1 MMIAVG
7 HAHGLDDSTLLRG
20 TGITEQNLADE
31 FAQFWADQEYDVA
44 RNLLGA
50 LGDEPGLG
58 VETARHATLGK
69 AGLAGLAALASATT
83 GAVLN
88 VAIRYQD
95 LVPVAARYSLEEVG
109 EEVLIIVDGQAIPE
123 DVRAYFV
130 ERDVMLIFIAGKVLG
145 VDIPVRE
152 IGLRDPAER
161 VAGLTS
167 VPPFD
172 RYPVLSGQVRNSI
185 VIPRTFLRQPM
196 PQADPH
202 TAAMVERQLGEALRQ
217 LVGTGRGL
225 TAAVCDRLLRDSGV
239 VPTMAEVAGELH
251 VTARTLRRQLAA
263 EGSTFRGLLNNV
275 RESRAAE
282 LLRGG
287 STVEEV
293 ARLLGYAETANF
305 THAFT
310 RWRGMS
316 PRAFRQSLTRGR

>member
-1 MMIAVG
+1 MIAVG
-7 HAHGLDDSTLLRG
+7 HAHGLDDATLLRR
-20 TGITEQNLADE
+20 TGITAENLADE
-31 FAQFWADQEYDVA
+31 FAQFWVDQEFDVA

-50 LGDEPGLG
+50 LGDRPGLG

-69 AGLAGLAALASATT
+69 AGLTGLAALASATA

-88 VAIRYQD
+88 VAIRYQE
-95 LVPVAARYSLEEVG
+95 LVPVLARYSLEERAD
-109 EEVLIIVDGQAIPE
+109 EVVVVVDGQSIPE
-123 DVRAYFV
+123 DVRAFFV
-130 ERDVMLIFIAGKVLG
+130 ERDVTLIFVAGQVLG
-145 VDIPVRE
+145 VDIPAIE
-152 IGLRDPAER
+152 IGLTGSPER
-161 VAGLTS
+161 VGEVATAW
-167 VPPFD
+167 PFD
-172 RYPVLSGQVRNSI
+172 RCPKVSAQVRNSI
-185 VIPRTFLRQPM
+185 AIPRTFLRQPM
-196 PQADPH
+196 PQADAQ

-225 TAAVCDRLLRDSGV
+225 TSAVCDRLLRDSGV
-239 VPTMAEVAGELH
+239 VPTMAEVASELH
-251 VTARTLRRQLAA
+251 ITARTLRRQLAA

-287 STVEEV
+287 SSVEEV

-316 PRAFRQSLTRGR
+316 PRAFRQSLTRRT

>member
-7 HAHGLDDSTLLRG
+7 YAHGLDDSTLLGG
-20 TGITEQNLADE
+20 TGITAENLADE
-31 FAQFWADQEYDVA
+31 FAQFWADQEIHVA

-50 LGDEPGLG
+50 LGDKPGLG

-69 AGLAGLAALASATT
+69 AGLAGLAALASATV

-88 VAIRYQD
+88 IAIRYQD
-95 LVPVAARYSLEEVG
+95 LVPVAARYSLEEIG
-109 EEVLIIVDGQAIPE
+109 EEVLIVVDGQAVPE
-123 DVRAYFV
+123 DVRSYFV
-130 ERDVMLIFIAGKVLG
+130 ERDVMLIFIAGEVLG
-145 VDIPVRE
+145 VDIPVLE
-152 IGLRDPAER
+152 IGFRESAER
-161 VAGLTS
+161 VAELTS

-172 RYPVLSGQVRNSI
+172 RCPVLSGQVRNSI
-185 VIPRTFLRQPM
+185 AVPREFLQQPM

-202 TAAMVERQLGEALRQ
+202 TAAMVERQLGETLRQ

-225 TAAVCDRLLRDSGV
+225 TSAVCDRLLRDSGM

-251 VTARTLRRQLAA
+251 ITVRTLRRQLAA

-316 PRAFRQSLTRGR
+316 PRAFRQSLTRRR